1 MRDKK
6 LIELTDKKA
15 AGNQSTASKAATT
28 LTTTKFFRLEV
39 EQTLGGV
46 EHCSA
51 SLGVN
56 ESLAM
61 SGEQRALSAPPVNWS
76 MHQSTLHLGG
86 IPAHTLDTV
95 DLPVTKGIIGCM
107 QALQVNL
114 LPTCT

>member
-1 MRDKK
+1 MKGEYSEKIRFSFIK
-6 LIELTDKKA
+6 EL
-15 AGNQSTASKAATT
+15 
-28 LTTTKFFRLEV
+28 FRLEV
-39 EQTLGGV
+39 EQTLGGE

-76 MHQSTLHLGG
+76 THQPTLHLGG
-86 IPAHTLDTV
+86 VPAHTLSTV

-107 QALQVNL
+107 QTLQVNL
-114 LPTCT
+114 LSNCTEFSMIG